1 MTNILARNHALL
13 NQFGENITIF
23 PVESGTTIK
32 EGDFVVVNTR
42 TMLAT
47 LPRKESGYYTVG
59 CAIRLITAQNG
70 TTYVICKDGVFNFR
84 NTRKYEDKILK
95 NDITR
100 ACYFED
106 GNTVSLNNINTTKA
120 GTVVGAYKKDII
132 VRVDVNEGSGVEW

>member
-13 NQFGENITIF
+13 NQFSENITIF
-23 PVESGTTIK
+23 PVEKGVTIK

-42 TMLAT
+42 TWLAT

-59 CAIRLITAQNG
+59 RAIRLVPAQNG
-70 TTYVICKDGVFNFR
+70 TNYVLCKDGIFKCT
-84 NTRKYEDKILK
+84 NTHKSQDKILK
-95 NDITR
+95 NDVTR

-120 GTVVGAYKKDII
+120 GTVVSVYKKDII
-132 VRVDVNEGSGVEW
+132 IRVDVNEGSGVEW